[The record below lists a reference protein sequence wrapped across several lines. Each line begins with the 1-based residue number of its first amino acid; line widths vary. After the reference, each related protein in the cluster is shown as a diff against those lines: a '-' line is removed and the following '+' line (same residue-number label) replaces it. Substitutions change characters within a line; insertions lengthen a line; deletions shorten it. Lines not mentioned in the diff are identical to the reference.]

1 MLPQA
6 VVRAVARVEIVA
18 AVLFLIG
25 LGAATA
31 RVAAADGS
39 SCVDTCVGTFGISF
53 SNSRGDFF
61 LLRDCATSELTGTT
75 YCIYSRLP
83 A

>member
-1 MLPQA
+1 MLPRA

-25 LGAATA
+25 LGAISPKA
-31 RVAAADGS
+31 AAADGS
-39 SCVDTCVGTFGISF
+39 NCVDTCVGAFGISF

-61 LLRDCATSELTGTT
+61 LLKDCATSELTGVT
-75 YCIYSRLP
+75 YCVYSRLL